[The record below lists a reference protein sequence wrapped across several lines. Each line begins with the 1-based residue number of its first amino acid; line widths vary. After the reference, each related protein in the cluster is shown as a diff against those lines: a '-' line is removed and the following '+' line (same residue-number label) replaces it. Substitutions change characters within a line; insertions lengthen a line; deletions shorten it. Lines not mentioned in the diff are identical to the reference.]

1 MFMDHFWLVVTLT
14 GYLLT
19 LLLVPFVLLQ
29 RKPNPV
35 STLAWIM
42 AIINLPFVGG
52 VMFLLFGINRV
63 NRRAMSKQAAREF
76 LGPKL
81 PPLAQYE
88 MLPTPVEQFGPQVQR
103 LLRLSNRICSTRPCG
118 GNQIELLSDTNRTI
132 GLMEQAILAA
142 KESIHLEYYIWQPD
156 RTGKK
161 LRDLL
166 IQKAKEGVVVRFL
179 YDGFGS
185 LALSRSFLKPMRDAG
200 ITAVPFVPGRNLA
213 ERWSFNLRNHR
224 KITVVDGRIGFTG
237 GMNIGDEYLGLSP
250 SWGYWRDTHLKLQGP
265 TVLQLQQVFA
275 EDWYFA
281 TGEPLTSKEW
291 HPEPGE
297 PGDQMAQVISGGPDR
312 DEDVFQSLFFTAI
325 NEAHDRV
332 NLATCYF
339 CPTPP
344 LVTSLE
350 TAALRGVKVRL
361 IVAGPKTYPATLLA
375 GRSYYQSLL
384 DAGVEI
390 YEYHGGLFH
399 AKTISIDGLWS
410 LVGSPNFD
418 SRSLFLNFEVGV
430 AMYGPRMAAT
440 LDEQFELDL
449 AKAQRVDP
457 RTWASRPLYRRLM
470 EQTVKLFS
478 PVL

>member
-1 MFMDHFWLVVTLT
+1 MDNIWLIITLS

-42 AIINLPFVGG
+42 AIIDLPFIGG
-52 VMFLLFGINRV
+52 AMFLMFGINRV
-63 NRRAMSKQAAREF
+63 NRRAAGKQAAREF
-76 LGPKL
+76 IGTQL
-81 PPLAQYE
+81 PPLAPYE
-88 MLPTPVEQFGPQVQR
+88 LLPGPVEEFGPQVQR
-103 LLRLSNRICSTRPCG
+103 LLKLSNRVCNMRPCA
-118 GNQIELLSDTNRTI
+118 GNQIELLADTNRTL
-132 GLMEQAILAA
+132 GLMEQAILNA

-166 IQKAKEGVVVRFL
+166 IQKAKEGVAVRFL

-185 LALSRSFLKPMRDAG
+185 LALSKSFLQPMHDAG
-200 ITAVPFVPGRNLA
+200 IKAVPFVPGRTLI

-224 KITVVDGRIGFTG
+224 KITVVDGKIGFTG

-250 SWGYWRDTHLKLQGP
+250 SWGYWRDTHLKLLGP

-281 TGEPLTSKEW
+281 TNEPLTGQEW
-291 HPEPGE
+291 HPAPLE
-297 PGDQMAQVISGGPDR
+297 PGDEVAQVISGGPDR
-312 DEDVFQSLFFTAI
+312 DEDVFHSVFFTAI
-325 NEAHDRV
+325 NEAREQI

-339 CPTPP
+339 CPTQP
-344 LVTSLE
+344 LMTALE

-361 IVAGPKTYPATLLA
+361 LLAGPKTYPATLLA

-384 DAGVEI
+384 DSGVEI

-399 AKTISIDGLWS
+399 AKTLSIDGVWS

-430 AMYGPRMAAT
+430 VMYGPRMALR
-440 LDEQFELDL
+440 LDDQFEHDL
-449 AKAQRVDP
+449 AKAQRIDP
-457 RTWASRPLYRRLM
+457 AIWARRPLRRRLL